1 LPFGSAILL
10 IPHRHS
16 CHRSATAAIPQR
28 SCGHYATP
36 FLSFRSKAEDLL
48 LFPTQDMPL
57 PHQPPAC
64 IFTAQARTILFM
76 DKLAALT
83 QILTANPNDTFA
95 RYGLAMELVSQHK
108 IEQALVE
115 FERCIQTDP
124 DYVPAYQMSAQTL
137 AANANPELAIAR
149 LHHGISAAN
158 RTGNQ
163 HALAEMSA
171 LRDELTAR

>member
-1 LPFGSAILL
+1 
-10 IPHRHS
+10 
-16 CHRSATAAIPQR
+16 
-28 SCGHYATP
+28 
-36 FLSFRSKAEDLL
+36 
-48 LFPTQDMPL
+48 
-57 PHQPPAC
+57 
-64 IFTAQARTILFM
+64 M

-108 IEQALVE
+108 VEQALVE

-137 AANANPELAIAR
+137 AANAHPELAIAR